1 MMCKLHTFAAVTRYT
16 PTAGLGFLQGPLSAP
31 PRQLGKPVR
40 GASPASYTNGDG
52 ARPQLGQAPA
62 PTELA
67 APKNSPAR
75 RGSKTEL
82 SNVIKHRTI

>member
-1 MMCKLHTFAAVTRYT
+1 MGGVKSKWKLVLTFAAVTRYT
-16 PTAGLGFLQGPLSAP
+16 PLAGHGFLQGPLTTP
-31 PRQLGKPVR
+31 PTATGQAHVRGKPSELHQR
-40 GASPASYTNGDG
+40 GS

-75 RGSKTEL
+75 RGSE
-82 SNVIKHRTI
+82 HDC